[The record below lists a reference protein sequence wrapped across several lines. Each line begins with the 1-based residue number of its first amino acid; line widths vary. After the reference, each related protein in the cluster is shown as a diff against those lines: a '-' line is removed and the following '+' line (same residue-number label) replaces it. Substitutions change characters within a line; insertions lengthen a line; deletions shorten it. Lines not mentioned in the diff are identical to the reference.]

1 MSIRRAVTCETP
13 LYKVAA
19 FYRFQRLADLPAIR
33 EALLA
38 LCGRHGVLGIILIAP
53 EGINGTIAAAPG
65 VMDDVLAGVRETVG
79 LATLETKF
87 STAAARPFRR
97 MKVRIK
103 KEIVT
108 IGDPAADPNTAVGAY
123 VEPADWNALIA
134 DPDVLLIDT
143 RNAYEVE
150 IGTFAGAIDPGTDA
164 FGEFPAWVR
173 RNLDPARHRRIA
185 MFCTGGIRC
194 EKASSFMLQ
203 EGFEQVYHLKGG
215 ILGYLEQV
223 PQSESRWRGGCFVFD
238 ERIAVGH
245 SLTELPVRL
254 CLACSRPLTPGMETM
269 PGYEVGVSCPRC
281 VDSLSEAQKA
291 SARERQRQIGIGV
304 RRGKPHLAED

>member
-1 MSIRRAVTCETP
+1 MANKTP
-13 LYKVAA
+13 LFKVAA

-33 EALLA
+33 EALQA
-38 LCGRHGVLGIILIAP
+38 LCDRQGVLGIILLAP

-65 VMDDVLAGVRETVG
+65 VMAGVLESIRSIAG

-87 STAAARPFRR
+87 SVASARPFRR

-103 KEIVT
+103 REIVT
-108 IGDPAADPNTAVGAY
+108 IGDPAVDPNAAVGAY

-134 DPDVLLIDT
+134 DPEVLVIDT

-150 IGTFAGAIDPGTDA
+150 IGTFADAIDPGTGA

-194 EKASSFMLQ
+194 EKASSFMLR
-203 EGFEQVYHLKGG
+203 EGFEEVYHLKGG
-215 ILGYLEQV
+215 ILSYLEQV
-223 PQSESRWRGGCFVFD
+223 PESESRWRGGCFVFD
-238 ERIAVGH
+238 ERVAVGH
-245 SLTELPVRL
+245 GLAVLPVRL
-254 CLACSRPLTPGMETM
+254 CLACSRPLTPGMEAQ
-269 PGYEVGVSCPRC
+269 PGYEEGVSCPRC
-281 VDSLSEAQKA
+281 AGSLSEAQKA
-291 SARERQRQIGIGV
+291 SARERQRQIGIGLA
-304 RRGKPHLAED
+304 RGKPHLSED

>member
-1 MSIRRAVTCETP
+1 MSIPRAVPCETP
-13 LYKVAA
+13 LFKVAA

-53 EGINGTIAAAPG
+53 EGINGAIAAAPD
-65 VMDDVLAGVRETVG
+65 VMDDVLEGVRSIAG
-79 LATLETKF
+79 LGVLETKF
-87 STAAARPFRR
+87 SVASARPFRR
-97 MKVRIK
+97 LKVRIK
-103 KEIVT
+103 QEIVT
-108 IGDPAADPNTAVGAY
+108 IGDPAVDPNAAVGAY
-123 VEPADWNALIA
+123 VAPADWNALIA

-150 IGTFAGAIDPGTDA
+150 IGTFAGAVDPGTGA

-194 EKASSFMLQ
+194 EKASSFMLR
-203 EGFEQVYHLKGG
+203 EGFEEVYHLQGG
-215 ILGYLEQV
+215 ILGYLERV
-223 PQSESRWRGGCFVFD
+223 PESESRWRGGCFVFD
-238 ERIAVGH
+238 ERVAVGH
-245 SLTELPVRL
+245 GLAELPVRL
-254 CLACSRPLTPGMETM
+254 CLACSRPLSPGVESK
-269 PGYEVGVSCPRC
+269 PGYEEGVSCPRC
-281 VDSLSEAQKA
+281 VESLSEARKA

>member
-1 MSIRRAVTCETP
+1 MSIPRAVTCETP
-13 LYKVAA
+13 LFKVAA

-53 EGINGTIAAAPG
+53 EGINGAIAAAPD
-65 VMDDVLAGVRETVG
+65 VMDDVLEGVRSIAG
-79 LATLETKF
+79 LGVLETKF
-87 STAAARPFRR
+87 SVASARPFRR
-97 MKVRIK
+97 LKVRIK
-103 KEIVT
+103 QEIVT
-108 IGDPAADPNTAVGAY
+108 IGDPAVDPNAAVGAY
-123 VEPADWNALIA
+123 VAPADWNALIA

-150 IGTFAGAIDPGTDA
+150 IGTFAGAVDPGTGA

-194 EKASSFMLQ
+194 EKATSFMLR
-203 EGFEQVYHLKGG
+203 EGFEEVYHLQGG
-215 ILGYLEQV
+215 ILGYLERV
-223 PQSESRWRGGCFVFD
+223 PESESRWRGGCFVFD
-238 ERIAVGH
+238 ERVAVGH
-245 SLTELPVRL
+245 GLAELPVRL
-254 CLACSRPLTPGMETM
+254 CLACSRPLSPGVESK
-269 PGYEVGVSCPRC
+269 PGYEEGVSCPRC
-281 VDSLSEAQKA
+281 VESLSEARKA